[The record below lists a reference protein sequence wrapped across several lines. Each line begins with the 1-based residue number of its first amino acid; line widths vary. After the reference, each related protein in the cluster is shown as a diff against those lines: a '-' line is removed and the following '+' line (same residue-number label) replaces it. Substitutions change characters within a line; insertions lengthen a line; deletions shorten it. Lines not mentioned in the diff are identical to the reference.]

1 MKVAITG
8 VTGFV
13 GPHLV
18 RELVGHGHSVIGMG
32 LGPVREDVGLL
43 MSDYIPVDL
52 RDHWPSVDCDAV
64 VHLAALSAV
73 GPSFNEPQRYI
84 ESNSAPMTRLA
95 EALLSTNERVR
106 VVVVS
111 TGAIYDTANDRPQNE
126 NSPINP
132 SSPYIVSKI
141 LTEAQ
146 SAYYRQRGLD
156 IVVMRPFNHIGPGQ
170 GPGFLLPD
178 LVSGVTHW
186 METGE
191 AVHVGNLA
199 TRRDYTDVRDVVR
212 AYRLALETPEV
223 TAPVLN
229 VCSGKSVSGQELLD
243 IVADNLTDGRCP
255 EVEVDQ
261 AKLRPGDPGE
271 VRGNNTAIREAL
283 GWQPSIDLLQTVQD
297 VVASELH

>member
-1 MKVAITG
+1 MKVAVTG
-8 VTGFV
+8 VAGFV

-18 RELVGHGHSVIGMG
+18 RELTGHGHCVIGMG
-32 LGPVREDVGLL
+32 LGPVGEDVGLL
-43 MSDYIPVDL
+43 SDYVAVDL

-84 ESNSAPMTRLA
+84 ESNSAPMTRLG
-95 EALLSTNERVR
+95 EALLSMNEKVR
-106 VVVVS
+106 VIVVS
-111 TGAIYDTANDRPQNE
+111 TGGVYHTSGNQSLDE
-126 NSPINP
+126 SSPINP

-156 IVVMRPFNHIGPGQ
+156 ILVMRPFNHIGPGQ

-178 LVSGVTHW
+178 LVRGVTHW
-186 METGE
+186 MQTGE
-191 AVHVGNLA
+191 AVRVGNLA

-212 AYRLALETPEV
+212 AYRLALEVPQV

-229 VCSGKSVSGQELLD
+229 VSSGKSVSGQELLD
-243 IVADNLTDGRCP
+243 IVADNLTDGRRP
-255 EVEVDQ
+255 EIEVDQ
-261 AKLRPGDPGE
+261 AKLRPGDPDE

-283 GWQPSIDLLQTVQD
+283 GWQPSIDLLQTVRD
-297 VVASELH
+297 VVDSERH